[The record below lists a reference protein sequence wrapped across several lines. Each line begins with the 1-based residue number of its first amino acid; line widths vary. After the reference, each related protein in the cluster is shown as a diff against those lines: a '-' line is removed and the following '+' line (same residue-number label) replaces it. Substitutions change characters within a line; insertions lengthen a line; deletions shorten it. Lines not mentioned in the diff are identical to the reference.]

1 MMLIWDSFATDAKG
15 HGGNHRSAQIRDL
28 CESVDYRV
36 DSLPKSAYSWRSL
49 IQSITSAHKLL
60 WLLLRHW
67 QGPRSWMRAIR
78 LYAVILENQVDSI
91 VCEKVYWSPWIVAF
105 AKLFPTICVPQNIE
119 SLVPGQRNAL
129 ARSDWDD
136 VSQELHLL
144 SRMKACFCICP
155 EDAAILRSVQGHV
168 DVLPYYPSRDF
179 LPFLLDIRE
188 QRRQRPSA
196 SGHILILGTAG
207 NLPTLAGMT
216 ELLVTLRH
224 SSPKPSVPI
233 IVAGHMTDALKAA
246 FGDVCDIRG
255 SVSQEDLRD
264 LMIQAKCVLVNHTA
278 TTGCLTRVVDALI
291 AGIPVLCNPYGMRGH
306 SLQQGIVV
314 FDSPAEGITRAME
327 EAFVMPPLPRRPL
340 EAENRF
346 RAYIQ
351 SLRVASDRSRF
362 RPTAN

>member
-1 MMLIWDSFATDAKG
+1 MILTWDSFATDAKG

-28 CESVDYRV
+28 CESPDHRV
-36 DSLPKSAYSWRSL
+36 GSLPKSAYSWRSL
-49 IQSITSAHKLL
+49 IRSIASAHKLL
-60 WLLLRHW
+60 WSLPRHW
-67 QGPRSWMRAIR
+67 KGPRSWMHATR
-78 LYAVILENQVDSI
+78 LYAAILENQVDSI

-105 AKLFPTICVPQNIE
+105 TKLFPTICVPQNIE

-129 ARSDWDD
+129 ARNDWDD
-136 VSQELHLL
+136 IAQELRLL

-155 EDAAILRSVQGHV
+155 EDAAILRSVQDHV
-168 DVLPYYPSRDF
+168 DVLPYYPSSDF
-179 LPFLLDIRE
+179 LPYLLEIRE
-188 QRRQRPSA
+188 HRRQRA
-196 SGHILILGTAG
+196 SDSGAILILGTAG

-224 SSPKPSVPI
+224 SYPKPSIPI
-233 IVAGHMTDALKAA
+233 IVAGHATDALKAT

-306 SLQQGIVV
+306 SSQQGIVV
-314 FDSPAEGITRAME
+314 FDSPHEGIARAIE
-327 EAFVMPPLPRRPL
+327 GVFVMPPLPRRPI

-351 SLRVASDRSRF
+351 SLRLATDRSRF
-362 RPTAN
+362 ACP